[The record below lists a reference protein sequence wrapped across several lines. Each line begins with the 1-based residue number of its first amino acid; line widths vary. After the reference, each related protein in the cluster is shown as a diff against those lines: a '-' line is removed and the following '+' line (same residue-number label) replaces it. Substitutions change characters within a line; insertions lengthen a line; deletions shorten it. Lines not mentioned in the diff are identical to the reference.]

1 MQSPIFKSEFK
12 VFLGLMFV
20 AGLVTIGFLK
30 FAHSNNQVP
39 VSAQV
44 QSAAEQEQSFLAP
57 ETVTKLLLAQHL
69 EITLARVQSE
79 VTLRQ
84 LGASDSTAAE
94 IILALEDRYDIS
106 LFENKGFDL
115 NITVASL
122 VHAVENARHSQ
133 TAGL

>member
-20 AGLVTIGFLK
+20 AGLVTLGFLK
-30 FAHSNNQVP
+30 FAHSDDQTP
-39 VSAQV
+39 VAVQAQP
-44 QSAAEQEQSFLAP
+44 AAELSEVAP
-57 ETVTKLLLAQHL
+57 DVATKLLLAQHL
-69 EITLARVQSE
+69 DVTLAKVQSE
-79 VTLRQ
+79 VTLKQ

-122 VHAVENARHSQ
+122 VHAVEDARHSQ
-133 TAGL
+133 PMGL